1 METLGSD
8 PPPTDLSFSLIAHL
22 LAKTHRT
29 WNLTVP
35 YFPGC
40 KLFEHPYM
48 SASKKHGNQPP
59 RYEGC
64 NILPPVVA
72 VIR

>member
-8 PPPTDLSFSLIAHL
+8 PPPPTDLSFSLIAHL
-22 LAKTHRT
+22 LAKMHRT

-48 SASKKHGNQPP
+48 SASKSMAASRRATKDAIYYRPLW
-59 RYEGC
+59 R
-64 NILPPVVA
+64 
-72 VIR
+72 